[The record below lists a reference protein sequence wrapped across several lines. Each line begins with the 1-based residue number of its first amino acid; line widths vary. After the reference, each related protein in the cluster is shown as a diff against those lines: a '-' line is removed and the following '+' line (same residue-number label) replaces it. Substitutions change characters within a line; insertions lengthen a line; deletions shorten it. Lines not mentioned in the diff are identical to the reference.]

1 MSAES
6 PGEKKSG
13 IRAFFAHALRP
24 KKSRQVLRKGYS
36 ASTPDLRGAAGLHRP
51 STTSEDVPPLPSLA
65 PLEAHRLKY
74 RELNANKDSQ
84 LGENRD
90 HTAILHT
97 IGDQDF
103 NRYDPYGLE
112 GEYDNRPPGE
122 PHIASLPSQL
132 WVHLA
137 TNYLTLADTASLAF
151 SSKTLH
157 QRLEPLDPFHALSLP
172 SHHTQRIN
180 FLTTQDRHL
189 PDYLLC
195 IPCAR
200 FHRRTHPG
208 HEKLQPADTLN
219 PLFTCPEARNPLN
232 APPRHR
238 ITHNRILP
246 YTFVQLA
253 MRAHRFGPEYGIPFA
268 ALSRRWRRTEWSHQ
282 TRFQIHNNHL
292 LMRVTS
298 TRFADPGLPPSTV
311 RLLLY
316 SREDYVPYF
325 SVCAH
330 WRDGNLMAACKCALS
345 HIPVPR
351 ETAALQGLEHRAK
364 DLLHRRVYNPNA
376 LTTLCGKCR
385 PMRRCPEC
393 PSEYL
398 IEIKLTEDRSEG
410 SAHNLRFRHAIVV
423 TRWCDLGDGSA
434 PSRSREWAA
443 CCGVDGSAGDHQGK
457 THQTP
462 KRILAEGGP
471 AGEGV
476 VGGNDDDGDSP
487 AAGNEGGTSSSSN
500 RIYDSFKEIGKRSIS
515 GTFES
520 MITDDTLPGQRVISM
535 NPSGKKLGEE
545 GNSWY

>member
-13 IRAFFAHALRP
+13 LRAFFAHALRP

-51 STTSEDVPPLPSLA
+51 STTSEDVPPLPSLTL
-65 PLEAHRLKY
+65 LEAHRLKY
-74 RELNANKDSQ
+74 REINANKDSQ
-84 LGENRD
+84 LGESRD

-103 NRYDPYGLE
+103 NRYDPYGLDS
-112 GEYDNRPPGE
+112 EYDNRPPGE
-122 PHIASLPSQL
+122 PQIASWPSQL
-132 WVHLA
+132 WMHLA
-137 TNYLTLADTASLAF
+137 TDYLTPADTASLAF
-151 SSKTLH
+151 SSKTLYL
-157 QRLEPLDPFHALSLP
+157 RLQALDPFYVLSLP
-172 SHHTQRIN
+172 EYHTQRVN
-180 FLTTQDRHL
+180 FLTTQDRYL
-189 PDYLLC
+189 PHHLLC
-195 IPCAR
+195 IPCGR
-200 FHRRTHPG
+200 FHLRTQPG

-219 PLFTCPEARNPLN
+219 PLFRCPEARNPLN
-232 APPRHR
+232 PPPRHR
-238 ITHNRILP
+238 ITHNRTLP

-253 MRAHRFGPEYGIPFA
+253 LRAHRFTPDHGIPFTT
-268 ALSRRWRRTEWSHQ
+268 LSRRWRRTEWSHQ

-351 ETAALQGLEHRAK
+351 DTSALQGLEHRAK
-364 DLLHRRVYNPNA
+364 DIMHRRAYNPNA

-398 IEIKLTEDRSEG
+398 IEVKLTEDRSPD
-410 SAHNLRFRHAIVV
+410 SAGGAPNLRFRHAIVV
-423 TRWCDLGDGSA
+423 TRWCDLGDGTA
-434 PSRSREWAA
+434 PSLSREWAA
-443 CCGVDGSAGDHQGK
+443 CCGTDGSAPTQKTQGGM
-457 THQTP
+457 P
-462 KRILAEGGP
+462 KVYQDPEGVIESN
-471 AGEGV
+471 GEGATTTTTTTI
-476 VGGNDDDGDSP
+476 P
-487 AAGNEGGTSSSSN
+487 P
-500 RIYDSFKEIGKRSIS
+500 RIYDSFKAIGKRSIS

-520 MITDDTLPGQRVISM
+520 MISDDTLPGQRIISM